1 MKHYLDLV
9 SISNKVHRRQSRMT
23 RICIV
28 LAVFLV
34 AVMFGLADMYLK
46 SMTDET
52 RHQTGD
58 WHCKITAIDEKTS
71 EYIAARP
78 EIDLSGWQGNIPAE
92 IGCAVADQPVSV
104 AGMDETIF
112 SEIYLGSVLSGEF
125 PEIAGQVAVSSTLAQ
140 TARISVGDTL
150 TLNSPD
156 GSTMQLAIT
165 GIMDDDAANMISG
178 SASAILLTPEGLS
191 SIQTADLSGNWQYV
205 VRFSLLT
212 NVGSSIADIQ
222 QQNGI
227 SDAQITQNEELLSM
241 LGQLPGS
248 NMSQI
253 YTMAFLLSLVVM
265 GTCVMMISSSL
276 NSNVSQRMEFFG
288 LLRCLGATRR
298 QVLRFV
304 RREAL
309 QWCITAIPIGIG
321 LSIVVVWGLCAVMR
335 QLSTVWFGYMPIFGI
350 SWLSIGVSIVLGLI
364 TVLLAARTPAK
375 MAAKVSPLEAVTG
388 NTQQESSFRHAA
400 NTRRWHVEVALGI
413 HHAKAKRR
421 SYILMTGAFAICI
434 TLFLGFCTLVPF
446 MENAFMPKEW
456 SPELSIVSDTNT
468 CSIPVD
474 RRDAVAQNSAVS
486 RVFGRMFA
494 YDVPAQISGAIHNSN
509 LISYEE
515 NQFRWAQDQL
525 IAGSIDTVT
534 NTPGQVLFVANT
546 GTEVQ
551 VGDTITLTMNGKDQ
565 TVTVGGVL
573 SDSLLA
579 RAEGTETLIC
589 SEETFSQ
596 LTGETGYTILD
607 VQFRFGSDEEDVAE
621 VEALFGE
628 GVTFTDVLIQAQQ
641 QRGLYYAFATLVYGF
656 LSIIVAI
663 TIFHIM
669 NTISMGVSART
680 RQYGVMR
687 AIGMSN
693 QQLTHMISAEAASY
707 AISGVILGCI
717 FGLLFHW
724 FLYSSLITRTF
735 GNAWG
740 VPWLELCLIVGV
752 ILATTALAVRGPA
765 RRLHAMSIVENIS
778 SQ

>member
-92 IGCAVADQPVSV
+92 IGRTVADQPVSV

-140 TARISVGDTL
+140 TAGISLGDTL

-212 NVGSSIADIQ
+212 NVGFSIADIQ

-364 TVLLAARTPAK
+364 TVLLAARAPAK

-468 CSIPVD
+468 CSIPAD

-551 VGDTITLTMNGKDQ
+551 VGDTITLTINGKDQ

-693 QQLTHMISAEAASY
+693 QQLTRMISAEAASY

-735 GNAWG
+735 GNPWG